1 MGRRAHDL
9 VVQDQ
14 GCVSFGD
21 KMVWVVA
28 GNILCECVCDCGDHE
43 KKIGWKA
50 WEASRLVEI

>member
-1 MGRRAHDL
+1 
-9 VVQDQ
+9 
-14 GCVSFGD
+14 VSFGD